1 MTKPT
6 SEQEFLSAVYREKSH
21 DTLNTC
27 FYACF
32 LSQIEPT
39 SIAKAL
45 SDSSW
50 VEEIQ
55 EELLQFKL
63 QQ

>member
-1 MTKPT
+1 
-6 SEQEFLSAVYREKSH
+6 
-21 DTLNTC
+21 
-27 FYACF
+27 
-32 LSQIEPT
+32 IEPT

-50 VEEIQ
+50 VEAMQ

-63 QQ
+63 KQF

>member
-1 MTKPT
+1 
-6 SEQEFLSAVYREKSH
+6 
-21 DTLNTC
+21 
-27 FYACF
+27 
-32 LSQIEPT
+32 IEPT

-50 VEEIQ
+50 MKAMQ

-63 QQ
+63 